1 MKSSICAKTYTL
13 LDGESLDLA
22 SFFDYFHIPANK
34 IDISKL
40 CIRFDT
46 GQVWYQDETPEYYF
60 TVSYDKD

>member
-34 IDISKL
+34 IDISNLANGMYLIFLTDKMGNKGFQKIQKL
-40 CIRFDT
+40 
-46 GQVWYQDETPEYYF
+46 
-60 TVSYDKD
+60 